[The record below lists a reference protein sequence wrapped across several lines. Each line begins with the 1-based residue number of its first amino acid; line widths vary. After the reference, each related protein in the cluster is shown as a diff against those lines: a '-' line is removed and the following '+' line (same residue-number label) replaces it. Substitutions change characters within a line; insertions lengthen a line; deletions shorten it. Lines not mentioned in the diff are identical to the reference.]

1 MNSPINQASE
11 LNKRSLAAQ
20 AEFESYFA
28 RPSVDAAGKP
38 AAGPASYPANGSACI
53 GFLISVPLALVLWAL
68 PTAAWLLSG
77 SVWLG
82 GLAAALEFGVVA
94 AAVWMTRTRRT
105 DRQGR
110 PL

>member
-1 MNSPINQASE
+1 MSSPINHASE
-11 LNKRSLAAQ
+11 LNKQSLAAQ

-28 RPSVDAAGKP
+28 RPAADDAGKP
-38 AAGPASYPANGSACI
+38 DARPATHPATGSACL
-53 GFLISVPLALVLWAL
+53 GFLVSVPLALVLWAL

-94 AAVWMTRTRRT
+94 AVVWMTRTRRT
-105 DRQGR
+105 DRHGR